1 MDDEPR
7 DVTLEVATK
16 GGQVGL
22 IFSLPGEPEPAPFWL
37 DPDEARDLVN
47 SLGAAILYVTT
58 GVRAR

>member
-1 MDDEPR
+1 
-7 DVTLEVATK
+7 VTLEVATK